1 MDARGTIETAAVLC
15 ARPLPASAPPGPP
28 HFTVHPSG
36 RGLTRTRAGA
46 AGQPRADTFTAELD
60 HVFGPGGD
68 ADAALDVAV
77 YRRSLVTRLLD
88 GGGDG
93 SGDPAI
99 LVSVVEVGAGHK
111 PCDLVAGGGGP
122 ALELGKHTV
131 ASLRATTCVTAALQK
146 RRTAATGLNAT
157 SSRTHGIVVLRLA
170 EGGTLVVS
178 TPDLFTTTLAH
189 VIGLAATEGT
199 AGNAK
204 VMWLATVECRA
215 RAGDNALKNSIITLE
230 MGYRDR
236 AYSA

>member
-1 MDARGTIETAAVLC
+1 M
-15 ARPLPASAPPGPP
+15 
-28 HFTVHPSG
+28 
-36 RGLTRTRAGA
+36 
-46 AGQPRADTFTAELD
+46 
-60 HVFGPGGD
+60 
-68 ADAALDVAV
+68 
-77 YRRSLVTRLLD
+77 TRLLD

-170 EGGTLVVS
+170 EGGTLVVC
-178 TPDLFTTTLAH
+178 DL
-189 VIGLAATEGT
+189 
-199 AGNAK
+199 AGADNA
-204 VMWLATVECRA
+204 A
-215 RAGDNALKNSIITLE
+215 RAGTAIDKTIFINSSLSNLKTLLRKTAK
-230 MGYRDR
+230 M
-236 AYSA
+236 